1 MRSGFVGLIGRPNVG
16 KSTLLNN
23 IIGTKIAITSN
34 VPGTTRNAIQGI
46 YTDSNCQM
54 VLIDTPGI
62 HKPHHKLGRMLNK
75 QAYVTT
81 DDVDVILFLVDI
93 TEEIG
98 KGDKYIIDILK
109 KSDKPVILVI
119 NKIDRLPKDIILTK
133 INEYKDL
140 LDFDEIVPVSAMKGD
155 NVDRL
160 IDVLKNYLTDNIK
173 YFDDDMITNV
183 SNQFIIGEMVR
194 EKILELTNEE
204 VPHSVSTSVERM
216 TEEDGI
222 IHIMCDIIVDRDSLK
237 KIIIG
242 KGGSMVKEIGQKA
255 RADIEKLLG
264 KKVYLELY
272 VKTVPK
278 WREKDKFLNDT
289 IFKDF
294 DF

>member
-1 MRSGFVGLIGRPNVG
+1 
-16 KSTLLNN
+16 
-23 IIGTKIAITSN
+23 
-34 VPGTTRNAIQGI
+34 
-46 YTDSNCQM
+46 
-54 VLIDTPGI
+54 
-62 HKPHHKLGRMLNK
+62 
-75 QAYVTT
+75 
-81 DDVDVILFLVDI
+81 
-93 TEEIG
+93 
-98 KGDKYIIDILK
+98 
-109 KSDKPVILVI
+109 
-119 NKIDRLPKDIILTK
+119 
-133 INEYKDL
+133 
-140 LDFDEIVPVSAMKGD
+140 
-155 NVDRL
+155 
-160 IDVLKNYLTDNIK
+160 
-173 YFDDDMITNV
+173 MITNV

>member
-1 MRSGFVGLIGRPNVG
+1 M
-16 KSTLLNN
+16 
-23 IIGTKIAITSN
+23 
-34 VPGTTRNAIQGI
+34 
-46 YTDSNCQM
+46 
-54 VLIDTPGI
+54 
-62 HKPHHKLGRMLNK
+62 
-75 QAYVTT
+75 
-81 DDVDVILFLVDI
+81 FLVDI

-278 WREKDKFLNDT
+278 WREKDNFLNDT

>member
-1 MRSGFVGLIGRPNVG
+1 MKSGFISIIGRPNAG
-16 KSTLLNN
+16 KSTLLNT
-23 IIGTKIAITSN
+23 IVGEKVAITSDKAQ
-34 VPGTTRNAIQGI
+34 TTRNNIQGI
-46 YTDSNCQM
+46 YNEDGYQM
-54 VLIDTPGI
+54 IFVDTPGI
-62 HKPHHKLGRMLNK
+62 HKPKHKLGKYMNK
-75 QAYVTT
+75 QSYDSTI
-81 DDVDVILFLVDI
+81 DVDVILFLVDI

-160 IDVLKNYLTDNIK
+160 IEVLKNYLTDNIK

-255 RADIEKLLG
+255 RVDIEKLLG

>member
-34 VPGTTRNAIQGI
+34 VPGTTRNTIQGI
-46 YTDSNCQM
+46 YTDGNCQM
-54 VLIDTPGI
+54 VFVDTPGI
-62 HKPHHKLGRMLNK
+62 HKPRHKLGKMLNK
-75 QAYVTT
+75 QAYITT

-109 KSDKPVILVI
+109 KCDKPIILVI

-133 INEYKDL
+133 IDEYKDL
-140 LDFDEIVPVSAMKGD
+140 LNFDEIVPISAIKGD
-155 NVDRL
+155 NVERL
-160 IDVLKNYLTDNIK
+160 INILKKYLTDNIK

-183 SNQFIIGEMVR
+183 SNKFIIGEMVR
-194 EKILELTNEE
+194 EKILELTSEE
-204 VPHSVSTSVERM
+204 VPHSVSTSVEEM
-216 TEEDGI
+216 KEEDGV

-242 KGGSMVKEIGQKA
+242 KGGNMIKEIGSRA
-255 RADIEKLLG
+255 RKDIEKLLD

>member
-34 VPGTTRNAIQGI
+34 VPGTTRNTIQGI
-46 YTDSNCQM
+46 YTDGNCQM
-54 VLIDTPGI
+54 VFVDTPGI
-62 HKPHHKLGRMLNK
+62 HKPRHKLGKMLNK
-75 QAYVTT
+75 QAYITT

-109 KSDKPVILVI
+109 KCDKPIILVI

-133 INEYKDL
+133 IDEYKDL
-140 LDFDEIVPVSAMKGD
+140 LNFDEIVPISAIKGD

-160 IDVLKNYLTDNIK
+160 INILKKYLTDNIK

-183 SNQFIIGEMVR
+183 SNKFIIGEMVR
-194 EKILELTNEE
+194 EKILELTSEE
-204 VPHSVSTSVERM
+204 VPHSVSTSVEEM
-216 TEEDGI
+216 KEEDGV

-242 KGGSMVKEIGQKA
+242 KGGNMIKEIGSRA
-255 RADIEKLLG
+255 RKDIEKLLD

>member
-1 MRSGFVGLIGRPNVG
+1 M
-16 KSTLLNN
+16 
-23 IIGTKIAITSN
+23 
-34 VPGTTRNAIQGI
+34 
-46 YTDSNCQM
+46 
-54 VLIDTPGI
+54 
-62 HKPHHKLGRMLNK
+62 
-75 QAYVTT
+75 
-81 DDVDVILFLVDI
+81 
-93 TEEIG
+93 
-98 KGDKYIIDILK
+98 
-109 KSDKPVILVI
+109 
-119 NKIDRLPKDIILTK
+119 
-133 INEYKDL
+133 